1 MCKIEDN
8 LVENM
13 SYMSNIKMVICQMLD
28 APFPTFYVGY
38 RDLCI
43 CTNVAYFY
51 RNARKKRMNVKLPR
65 CDNQQHN

>member
-1 MCKIEDN
+1 
-8 LVENM
+8 
-13 SYMSNIKMVICQMLD
+13 MLD

-43 CTNVAYFY
+43 YTHVAYFY